1 MYDSPQPRHEAI
13 IDAPA
18 TPATIL
24 RLLYD
29 VIAQNREII
38 RQNARTHHTLAQL
51 LKGNHHMA
59 ETLRDV
65 DNEITA
71 VTTALSD
78 ASKSILASV
87 QALVSKQTAGED
99 TTPEVNKLTDI
110 ANGLSQLTNQVQTLA
125 TAAAPG
131 TGTPP
136 STDGTQTATNAAPPS
151 NPTGEPGTAAPATG
165 TDSAASTGTA
175 GTANAGTPAPQAGI

>member
-1 MYDSPQPRHEAI
+1 MYDSPSEKHEAI

-18 TPATIL
+18 APATIL

-38 RQNARTHHTLAQL
+38 SQNSRTHHALAQL
-51 LKGNHHMA
+51 LKGDHHMA
-59 ETLRDV
+59 DTLRDI

-71 VTTALSD
+71 VNTALSD

-87 QALVSKQTAGED
+87 QALVSKQNAGED

-136 STDGTQTATNAAPPS
+136 SSGAVAATNAAPPS
-151 NPTGEPGTAAPATG
+151 NPTGEPGTAAASTG

-175 GTANAGTPAPQAGI
+175 GTANAGAPAPQAGI